1 MLLRRVMKHVRD
13 QNWLAVGIDFLIV
26 VTGVFIGI
34 QVANWNAER
43 MERFQEIEY
52 VQRLAEDL
60 RQDIRSYDAM
70 LEIYTIKQETILAL
84 RDAPLANVMAGDLK
98 ETALRLE
105 YSIYKAMPAQ
115 RSATF
120 DDLVGSGTLRL
131 VRNSAFR
138 AAMADYYA
146 NYGRLSEILALPI
159 GDYARLLVGA
169 IPGEIPIENLQH
181 ADDATR
187 DRILSAL
194 EDLRAN
200 PAFAS
205 AANAEI
211 YYGRDISNHLR
222 HFREQARHLLR
233 ILEGSMENER

>member
-146 NYGRLSEILALPI
+146 NYGRLSEILAQPI

-169 IPGEIPIENLQH
+169 IPGEIPIENLQRS
-181 ADDATR
+181 DDATA

-200 PAFAS
+200 PAFTS

-211 YYGRDISNHLR
+211 YYGRDISNNLR

>member
-26 VTGVFIGI
+26 VTGVVIGI

-43 MERFQEIEY
+43 VERFQEAEY

-60 RQDIRSYDAM
+60 RQDIKSYNAM
-70 LEIYTIKQETILAL
+70 LEIYTVKQETILAL
-84 RDAPLANVMAGDLK
+84 RDAPLATVMAGDPK
-98 ETALRLE
+98 EA
-105 YSIYKAMPAQ
+105 A
-115 RSATF
+115 
-120 DDLVGSGTLRL
+120 LRL

-138 AAMADYYA
+138 AALADYYA
-146 NYGRLSEILALPI
+146 NSARLSEILAQPI
-159 GDYARLLVGA
+159 GDYAHLLVGT
-169 IPGEIPIENLQH
+169 IPGEIPIENLQRS
-181 ADDATR
+181 DDATA

-200 PAFAS
+200 PAFEA

-211 YYGRDISNHLR
+211 YYGRDISNNLR
-222 HFREQARHLLR
+222 YFREQARDLLL
-233 ILEGSMENER
+233 ILEDPMEKER